1 MEYTKAFDLIAGKV
15 EEELKKSGYT
25 KQKVASENE
34 GDLVA
39 LFTSDNIA
47 YSVVYILDRQQMV
60 LRSCT
65 MTDEGPDNEWK
76 TLATWLY
83 DEETSSQKD
92 AESIANDFIEG
103 VSGTIA
109 VKRAKQVKQKKKK
122 GDDGSADPKFLAK
135 RFVAYFP
142 ELKDEIK
149 MEEDCYYPFRGA
161 TFAKEHLAP
170 KIAEFVKRAKGKELE
185 KFAGVFNTQYGN
197 GDVDTRSIITIVI
210 LNSLEDS
217 EFTKL
222 CNELNEETQ
231 KAALAARKYK
241 GREVKPE
248 KPKKKSVSKSSSL
261 LYSSR

>member
-92 AESIANDFIEG
+92 A
-103 VSGTIA
+103 
-109 VKRAKQVKQKKKK
+109 
-122 GDDGSADPKFLAK
+122 
-135 RFVAYFP
+135 
-142 ELKDEIK
+142 
-149 MEEDCYYPFRGA
+149 
-161 TFAKEHLAP
+161 
-170 KIAEFVKRAKGKELE
+170 
-185 KFAGVFNTQYGN
+185 
-197 GDVDTRSIITIVI
+197 
-210 LNSLEDS
+210 
-217 EFTKL
+217 
-222 CNELNEETQ
+222 
-231 KAALAARKYK
+231 
-241 GREVKPE
+241 
-248 KPKKKSVSKSSSL
+248 
-261 LYSSR
+261 